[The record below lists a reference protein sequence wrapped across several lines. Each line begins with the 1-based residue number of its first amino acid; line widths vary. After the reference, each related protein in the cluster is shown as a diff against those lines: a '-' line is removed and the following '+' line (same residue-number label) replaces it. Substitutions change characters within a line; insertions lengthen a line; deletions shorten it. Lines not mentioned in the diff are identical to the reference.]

1 MFWLAEKFYIPVFLL
16 AVSVVVGGSGAIFV
30 IENESRV
37 LIGYGLIVAGGA
49 FLIAA
54 IILGVKSMFRRDAGA
69 LEIAEDVIARRTRLR
84 HIKQT
89 EPASL
94 VSNVLHQENSVTA
107 RQDMRAKR
115 VKAAHKSGKLKS

>member
-1 MFWLAEKFYIPVFLL
+1 MFSLAEKFYVPTFLL
-16 AVSVVVGGSGAIFV
+16 AILFVMGGMGAIFV
-30 IENESRV
+30 IENEGKT

-54 IILGVKSMFRRDAGA
+54 IILGIKSTYRSEVSA
-69 LEIAEDVIARRTRLR
+69 LDVAEDVIERRARLR

-94 VSNVLHQENSVTA
+94 VSNILNQENSVTA

-115 VKAAHKSGKLKS
+115 VKAAHKSGKLKN